1 MVWQSFQFWLF
12 WTVLALWIQ
21 TMKSFGTEMLKR
33 KVVLL
38 CGYVGSRYNGLQMR
52 PLEKCSLPTIENEMR
67 IALSKAG
74 HVIESNSFDL
84 SKIGWSKSSR
94 TDKGVHAARILFS
107 AKLEIPEVF
116 LKTAPDSNSKFLS
129 FPEVVKNINDYL
141 PSDIRVFSCSRTAG
155 GFDPRN
161 SGTWRAYEYIMP
173 LSILKTSDSDSKS
186 DEELLQNLN
195 KCLNQFE
202 GCHSFHNFH
211 RVRMKIL
218 KTKKP
223 PRKSDRQQIPGGVST
238 EDLLRTGK
246 GDGFMSIAESTVAS
260 PLDEADE
267 EELTSETA
275 ETRKEQASVTDEDS
289 FEEIEPL
296 SSSSD
301 EAEEEEQDESPSNNP
316 YAYWQ
321 RIPRGVHLR
330 SNGVIYKCKARFC
343 EFDFAPNE
351 KFVKVQIVGKSFLLQ

>member
-1 MVWQSFQFWLF
+1 MVWQSFQFLGF
-12 WTVLALWIQ
+12 WTVFALCIQ

-38 CGYVGSRYNGLQMR
+38 CGYVGSRYTGLQMSQ
-52 PLEKCSLPTIENEMR
+52 PGKVLLPTIENEMR

-74 HVIESNSFDL
+74 HVLESNSFDL

-107 AKLEIPEVF
+107 AKLEIPEIL
-116 LKTAPDSNSKFLS
+116 LKTTPDNNSKFQS
-129 FPEVVKNINDYL
+129 FPEVVKNINDCL
-141 PSDIRVFSCSRTAG
+141 PSDIRVFSCSRTSG
-155 GFDPRN
+155 GFDPRS

-173 LSILKTSDSDSKS
+173 LSILKTADSDSNSQKT
-186 DEELLQNLN
+186 DEELLQSLN

-218 KTKKP
+218 KAKKP
-223 PRKSDRQQIPGGVST
+223 PRRSDRQQIPVDIST

-246 GDGFMSIAESTVAS
+246 GDGFMSIAV
-260 PLDEADE
+260 PLAETDE
-267 EELTSETA
+267 EQISETA
-275 ETRKEQASVTDEDS
+275 ETDEEKAGTADEDS

-296 SSSSD
+296 SSSS
-301 EAEEEEQDESPSNNP
+301 EEVEEEQDESPSNNP
-316 YAYWQ
+316 YAYWR
-321 RIPRGVHLR
+321 RIPRDVALR